1 MAGYKGEKAVAKVF
15 GRVYAEERGSVKR
28 QRQATTEERLD
39 AARCEVAAS
48 AAFPPSKNILQPGE
62 NSWERKQQK
71 REAAVAACKRSEEY
85 HTWERMLVPL
95 HDVCEELDPTDPCI
109 PKRAWEKQVRQWRN
123 DIRLAAGVLFSI

>member
-1 MAGYKGEKAVAKVF
+1 M
-15 GRVYAEERGSVKR
+15 
-28 QRQATTEERLD
+28 D

-85 HTWERMLVPL
+85 HMWERMCSEQLVPL
-95 HDVCEELDPTDPCI
+95 YDVSEEPDPKDPRI
-109 PKRAWEKQVRQWRN
+109 SKRAWEKQVRHWRN
-123 DIRLAAGVLFSI
+123 DIRLAVGVMYEI

>member
-1 MAGYKGEKAVAKVF
+1 M
-15 GRVYAEERGSVKR
+15 
-28 QRQATTEERLD
+28 D

-48 AAFPPSKNILQPGE
+48 VAFPPNKNILQLGE

-85 HTWERMLVPL
+85 HKWERMLVPL
-95 HDVCEELDPTDPCI
+95 HDVREEPDPTDPCI
-109 PKRAWEKQVRQWRN
+109 PSKQVRQWRN